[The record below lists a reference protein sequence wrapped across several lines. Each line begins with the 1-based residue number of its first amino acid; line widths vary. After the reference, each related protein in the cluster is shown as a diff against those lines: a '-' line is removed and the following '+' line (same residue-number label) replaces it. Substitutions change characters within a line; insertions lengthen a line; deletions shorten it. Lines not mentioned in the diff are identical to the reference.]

1 MPFFSFEDF
10 ENFDRR
16 MDDMLKEM
24 LENLP
29 KNYIK
34 ERKLPDGS
42 IIRQMGPIVYGY
54 SMTLDPNGKPVIREF
69 GNVKPFSKTTPFGI
83 QKPALKYREE
93 REPLVD
99 VISEGET
106 IKVVA
111 EVPGVDKKDIVLNC
125 SEKVLAV
132 SVNTNNRKYCKEIEL
147 PHEVDPKS
155 SKASYI
161 NGVLEVTLAKI
172 KKSKH
177 KGERINIE

>member
-106 IKVVA
+106 IKVIA

-132 SVNTNNRKYCKEIEL
+132 SVNTNNRKYHKEIEL